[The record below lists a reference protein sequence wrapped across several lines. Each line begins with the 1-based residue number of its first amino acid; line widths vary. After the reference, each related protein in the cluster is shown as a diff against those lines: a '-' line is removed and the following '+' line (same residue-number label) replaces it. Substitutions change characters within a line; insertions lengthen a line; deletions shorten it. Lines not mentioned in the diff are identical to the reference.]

1 MGRSY
6 CLSGGDKMRKF
17 IKKRSHKSGLPPG
30 TLVHVG
36 TKKVEKTVITV
47 VDYDLSNFE
56 EKKLETVEECFS
68 YKDKQSVTWINLE
81 GVSQLDVIEKIG
93 KHFNLHPLVLED
105 IANTGQRPKIEDFDD
120 YLFVVLK
127 MLYRD
132 EKVLEIQSEQIS
144 LIVGPQFVITFQEK
158 VGDVF
163 NPIRERIRK
172 AKGRIRKMG
181 ADYLA
186 YAIIDAIVDNY
197 FIILEK
203 KGEEIEELDKNL
215 VSNPHPQTLRN
226 INRLKIDLLFLRKLI
241 WPVREVISALQRGE
255 SSLIKETTG
264 IYFRDVYD
272 HTIQVIDTVE
282 TFRDLASG
290 MFDTY
295 LSSISNKMSEVM
307 KVLTVIAT
315 IFIPLTFIAGVYGMN
330 FDPDASNL
338 NMPELNWKYGYFAS
352 LGFMALIGLGMFFYF
367 KWKKWF

>member
-1 MGRSY
+1 
-6 CLSGGDKMRKF
+6 MRKF
-17 IKKRSHKSGLPPG
+17 IKRVSHKSGLPPG

-36 TKKVEKTVITV
+36 TKKVEKTEITV
-47 VDYDLSNFE
+47 IDYDLGNFE
-56 EKKLETVEECFS
+56 EKKLKTVEECFS
-68 YKDKQSVTWINLE
+68 YKDKQTVTWINLD
-81 GVSQLDVIEKIG
+81 GVYQLDVIEKIG

-132 EKVLEIQSEQIS
+132 EKTLEIQSEQVS

-203 KGEEIEELDKNL
+203 KGEEIEEMEKNL
-215 VSNPHPQTLRN
+215 VSDPKPETLQN
-226 INRLKIDLLFLRKLI
+226 INHLKIDLLFLRKLI
-241 WPVREVISALQRGE
+241 WPLREVISELQRGE

-272 HTIQVIDTVE
+272 HTIQVLDTVE

-295 LSSISNKMSEVM
+295 LSSVSNKMNEVM
-307 KVLTVIAT
+307 KVLTIIAT
-315 IFIPLTFIAGVYGMN
+315 IFIPLTFIAGIYGMN
-330 FDPDASNL
+330 FNPEVSL
-338 NMPELNWKYGYFAS
+338 FNMPELNWKYGYVMS
-352 LGFMALIGLGMFFYF
+352 LGVMVLGALVMVFYF
-367 KWKKWF
+367 KRKKWL

>member
-1 MGRSY
+1 
-6 CLSGGDKMRKF
+6 MRKF
-17 IKKRSHKSGLPPG
+17 IEKRSHKSGLPPG

-47 VDYDLSNFE
+47 VDYDLCDLE

-68 YKDKQSVTWINLE
+68 YRDKQTVTWIKLA
-81 GVSQLDVIEKIG
+81 GVYQLDVIEKIG
-93 KHFNLHPLVLED
+93 QHFNLHPLVLED
-105 IANTGQRPKIEDFDD
+105 IANTGQRPKMEDFDD
-120 YLFVVLK
+120 YIFVVLK

-132 EKVLEIQSEQIS
+132 EKTREIQSEQVS
-144 LIVGPQFVITFQEK
+144 LVIGPQFVITFQEK
-158 VGDVF
+158 EGDVF

-197 FIILEK
+197 FILLEK
-203 KGEEIEELDKNL
+203 KGEEIEELEKNL
-215 VSNPHPQTLRN
+215 VSDPQPQTLQN
-226 INRLKIDLLFLRKLI
+226 INHLKIDLLFLRKLI

-295 LSSISNKMSEVM
+295 LSSISNKMGEVM

-330 FDPDASNL
+330 FDPDASIL

-352 LGFMALIGLGMFFYF
+352 LGFMALIGLGMFVYF